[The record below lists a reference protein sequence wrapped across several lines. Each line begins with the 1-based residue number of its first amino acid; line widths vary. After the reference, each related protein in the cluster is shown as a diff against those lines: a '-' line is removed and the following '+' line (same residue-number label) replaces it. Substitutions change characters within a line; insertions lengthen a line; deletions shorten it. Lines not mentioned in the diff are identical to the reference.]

1 MEGVILLVVSDVE
14 GYGLGCGGR
23 MQSRKPTI
31 ESNEPLL
38 TLATELAYLSPEQR
52 KMVVDFARR
61 LRRVGSLR
69 LPNGLEGPEYE
80 TWLAR
85 VGTRSTEVLSDV
97 RNRLVDAGLDPDGD
111 LPHTEWPEDMA
122 PSSKTSVTT

>member
-1 MEGVILLVVSDVE
+1 
-14 GYGLGCGGR
+14 

-61 LRRVGSLR
+61 LRRVGNLR
-69 LPNGLEGPEYE
+69 VPNVLEGAEYDA
-80 TWLAR
+80 WLDR
-85 VGTRSTEVLSDV
+85 VGARSTEVLSGF
-97 RNRLVDAGLDPDGD
+97 RKRLEEAGLDPDGD
-111 LPHTEWPEDMA
+111 LPRSDWPEDMA
-122 PSSKTSVTT
+122 SSSKTSVTT